1 MQTYLPTLE
10 VIDLYEEIKS
20 SEHLDENSLV
30 TSKKPTNQTWKQ
42 FISIYE
48 IEMRIKY
55 RISIYF
61 PFVSGYWEFLSRL
74 RESKQVRP

>member
-30 TSKKPTNQTWKQ
+30 TSKKTNQPNMKVVHFYLRDRNEDKIPNFYILSFCFW
-42 FISIYE
+42 IL
-48 IEMRIKY
+48 
-55 RISIYF
+55 RISI
-61 PFVSGYWEFLSRL
+61 
-74 RESKQVRP
+74 